1 MPADPCLGKSSFH
14 CDACRCWLKEHLLL
28 RPQPCVQSSFHGKVF
43 CFDAFMEDGH
53 CECSIPLYVF
63 SDISYQGLFTSGCSR
78 KEFQFVQVT
87 GPHCSHTHFTVECS
101 SQIYCVNSASKRL
114 IKSVEESLQSVL

>member
-63 SDISYQGLFTSGCSR
+63 SDISYYCLLADVAEKNFNLSKS
-78 KEFQFVQVT
+78 QV
-87 GPHCSHTHFTVECS
+87 HIAVIH
-101 SQIYCVNSASKRL
+101 I
-114 IKSVEESLQSVL
+114 LQLNVAHKFIV